1 MNIKRNNFIDKIFEN
16 MYREIQ
22 SLDSMFDDVQVNF
35 PKNMELGKPYFYGYT
50 MQIGPDGKPV
60 VQEFGNVENARQIQK
75 TDSLQE
81 YREPFVDVID
91 DKEGN
96 KIRIVVELPGVKKSN
111 IKVTENEGVVQI
123 KAENGDRKYNTDV
136 PTGRKLDS
144 PKSKATFTNG
154 MLELEI
160 PIKKSNDE
168 TDIRVA

>member
-1 MNIKRNNFIDKIFEN
+1 MDIKQNNFIEKIFEN

-22 SLDSMFDDVQVNF
+22 SLDSIFIDNQINF
-35 PKNMELGKPYFYGYT
+35 PKNMEFGKPYFYGYT

-60 VQEFGNVENARQIQK
+60 VQEFGNIENTRQIQK
-75 TDSLQE
+75 ADSLQE

-96 KIRIVVELPGVKKSN
+96 KIRIIAELPGIKKAN
-111 IKVTENEGVVQI
+111 IKITENQGTVQI

-144 PKSKATFTNG
+144 LKSKATFTNG

-160 PIKKSNDE
+160 PIQKSNDE
-168 TDIRVA
+168 TNIQVD

>member
-1 MNIKRNNFIDKIFEN
+1 

-22 SLDSMFDDVQVNF
+22 SLDNIFIDNQINF
-35 PKNMELGKPYFYGYT
+35 PKNMKFGKPYFYGYT

-60 VQEFGNVENARQIQK
+60 VQEFGNIENTRQIQK
-75 TDSLQE
+75 ADSLQE

-96 KIRIVVELPGVKKSN
+96 KIRIIAELPGIKKAN
-111 IKVTENEGVVQI
+111 IKITENQGTVQI

-144 PKSKATFTNG
+144 LKSKATFTNG

-160 PIKKSNDE
+160 PIQKSNDE
-168 TDIRVA
+168 TNIQVD

>member
-35 PKNMELGKPYFYGYT
+35 PKNMELGKPYYYGYT

-60 VQEFGNVENARQIQK
+60 VREFGNVENTRQIQK

-111 IKVTENEGVVQI
+111 IKITENDGTVQI

-154 MLELEI
+154 ILELEI

-168 TDIRVA
+168 TNIQVD

>member
-60 VQEFGNVENARQIQK
+60 VQEFGDVENARQIQK

-154 MLELEI
+154 ILELEI

-168 TDIRVA
+168 TNIQVD

>member
-60 VQEFGNVENARQIQK
+60 VREFGNVENTRQIQK

-154 MLELEI
+154 ILELEI

-168 TDIRVA
+168 TNIQVD

>member
-1 MNIKRNNFIDKIFEN
+1 MNKILKSPLR
-16 MYREIQ
+16 YPGGK
-22 SLDSMFDDVQVNF
+22 SKAV
-35 PKNMELGKPYFYGYT
+35 KNILPLVPYF
-50 MQIGPDGKPV
+50 
-60 VQEFGNVENARQIQK
+60 E
-75 TDSLQE
+75 E

-96 KIRIVVELPGVKKSN
+96 KIRIIAELPGIKKAN
-111 IKVTENEGVVQI
+111 IKITENQGTVQI

-168 TDIRVA
+168 TDIRVD

>member
-154 MLELEI
+154 ILELEI

-168 TDIRVA
+168 TNIQVD

>member
-1 MNIKRNNFIDKIFEN
+1 MNINRNNIIDKIFEN

-60 VQEFGNVENARQIQK
+60 VREFGNVENTRQIQK

-154 MLELEI
+154 ILELEI

-168 TDIRVA
+168 TNIQVD

>member
-60 VQEFGNVENARQIQK
+60 VREFGNVENARQIQK

-154 MLELEI
+154 ILELEI

-168 TDIRVA
+168 TNIQVD

>member
-1 MNIKRNNFIDKIFEN
+1 
-16 MYREIQ
+16 
-22 SLDSMFDDVQVNF
+22 
-35 PKNMELGKPYFYGYT
+35 

-154 MLELEI
+154 ILELEI

-168 TDIRVA
+168 TNIQVD

>member
-1 MNIKRNNFIDKIFEN
+1 MNIKQNNFIEKIFEN

-22 SLDSMFDDVQVNF
+22 SLDSMFTDSQINF
-35 PKNMELGKPYFYGYT
+35 PKNMEFGKPYFYGYT
-50 MQIGPDGKPV
+50 MQTGPDGKPIV
-60 VQEFGNVENARQIQK
+60 REFGNIENTSQIQNA
-75 TDSLQE
+75 DSISE
-81 YREPFVDVID
+81 HREPLVDVID
-91 DKEGN
+91 DKDGN
-96 KIRIVVELPGVKKSN
+96 KIRIVAELPGVNKAD
-111 IKVTENEGVVQI
+111 IRITENQGTVKI